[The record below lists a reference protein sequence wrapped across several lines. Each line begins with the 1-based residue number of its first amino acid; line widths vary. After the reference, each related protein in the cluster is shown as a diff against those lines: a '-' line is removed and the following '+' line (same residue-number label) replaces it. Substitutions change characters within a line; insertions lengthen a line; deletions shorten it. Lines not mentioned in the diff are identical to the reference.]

1 MERNTI
7 NNSALNILV
16 IGTGMYVCGRGT
28 NSYGTVLPAIYEW
41 KRHVGSVNVYI
52 TGASS
57 EGINAIKKKIEEL
70 NNLFGF
76 SIIPKYYCKNTANHE
91 AYIDAICDIPK
102 PACAIVVVPDNLHRE
117 IAGSAI
123 ANGLHTLVAKPL
135 APTLNEVVE
144 LIELQKRNNVYCAVE
159 FHKRFD
165 SSNIKLKDTIESG
178 SIGDILYFI
187 VEYSQRKSIPTER
200 FPKWVES
207 TNIFQYLGIH
217 YVDIIYF
224 STKAVPQRVMA
235 IGQKNWLFQQGIDT
249 YDSIQVIVEWKMS
262 SGNIFTASFFTSW
275 IDPEKTSAM
284 SDQRIKVIGT
294 KGRYEADQKMRGI
307 CLVTDEKGIEEPN
320 PDFCSI
326 YGSKAGEITFQGY
339 GIDSVV
345 QFLDDV
351 REIETGILKMKDLE
365 TKRPTFKESVVPTI
379 VIEAANRSLKENGT
393 WVNTSE
399 LMPHTIQKI
408 S

>member
-1 MERNTI
+1 
-7 NNSALNILV
+7 
-16 IGTGMYVCGRGT
+16 
-28 NSYGTVLPAIYEW
+28 
-41 KRHVGSVNVYI
+41 
-52 TGASS
+52 
-57 EGINAIKKKIEEL
+57 
-70 NNLFGF
+70 
-76 SIIPKYYCKNTANHE
+76 
-91 AYIDAICDIPK
+91 
-102 PACAIVVVPDNLHRE
+102 VVVPDNLHRE

-262 SGNIFTASFFTSW
+262 SGNIFTAFF
-275 IDPEKTSAM
+275 
-284 SDQRIKVIGT
+284 
-294 KGRYEADQKMRGI
+294 Y
-307 CLVTDEKGIEEPN
+307 
-320 PDFCSI
+320 
-326 YGSKAGEITFQGY
+326 
-339 GIDSVV
+339 
-345 QFLDDV
+345 
-351 REIETGILKMKDLE
+351 
-365 TKRPTFKESVVPTI
+365 
-379 VIEAANRSLKENGT
+379 
-393 WVNTSE
+393 
-399 LMPHTIQKI
+399 
-408 S
+408 

>member
-1 MERNTI
+1 
-7 NNSALNILV
+7 
-16 IGTGMYVCGRGT
+16 
-28 NSYGTVLPAIYEW
+28 
-41 KRHVGSVNVYI
+41 
-52 TGASS
+52 
-57 EGINAIKKKIEEL
+57 
-70 NNLFGF
+70 
-76 SIIPKYYCKNTANHE
+76 
-91 AYIDAICDIPK
+91 
-102 PACAIVVVPDNLHRE
+102 
-117 IAGSAI
+117 
-123 ANGLHTLVAKPL
+123 
-135 APTLNEVVE
+135 
-144 LIELQKRNNVYCAVE
+144 
-159 FHKRFD
+159 
-165 SSNIKLKDTIESG
+165 
-178 SIGDILYFI
+178 
-187 VEYSQRKSIPTER
+187 
-200 FPKWVES
+200 
-207 TNIFQYLGIH
+207 
-217 YVDIIYF
+217 
-224 STKAVPQRVMA
+224 
-235 IGQKNWLFQQGIDT
+235 
-249 YDSIQVIVEWKMS
+249 
-262 SGNIFTASFFTSW
+262 
-275 IDPEKTSAM
+275 M